1 VSYAGIRSMNVV
13 SQELRQA
20 LRGFTRRPGFTAVA
34 VLTIAIGIGANTAIF
49 SVADALLL
57 RPLPYAQPERL
68 VLLAAQKNGVQFN
81 RFTVG
86 VFSWPH
92 FQQIERESRSF
103 SGVAGVTEEVFN
115 VTGAQNPEQVQAAR
129 VTSNFLPVIGVR
141 PALGRGFTPRED
153 RPGGPLVVLL
163 SDAMWRRRFHADP
176 AVLGREITL
185 DQNSYTIIGV
195 LPPDFRFDLVGPK
208 IDLVAP
214 RVFDLNLA
222 TPQQIQGG
230 AGFLYVVARLSAG
243 VSLEQA
249 RTEMQA
255 LTIRYGEERPGFPDT
270 DATVRADR
278 LRDDVAANYR
288 PAVLILFGSV
298 ALVLLIACGNVAS
311 LLLAHGLGRRRET
324 ALRSALGAGR
334 GRLIRQLLTESVILA
349 LAGGAVG
356 VLMSAWGT
364 HLIVALAGDALP
376 RGPGIGIDARVLL
389 FTLGISIIAG
399 LLFGLAPAVQF
410 SRGDLNAMLRAEG
423 RGSTPGRERN
433 ALLRLLVVA
442 QVALSTILLVG
453 ASLLLR
459 NFVQLRDA
467 APGFDPHGLLTMNI
481 ELPPARYGTKAQ
493 MVAFFDELLRQV
505 RSVRGVESAAVAS
518 ALPAY
523 PTRFSPALPE
533 GQPAVPLAQRP
544 LFAIQTF
551 TPGYAGTLRVPL
563 LRGRDFSEHDGAND
577 RRVALVN
584 ETLARRY
591 WPVDNP
597 IGKHILL
604 GRQKDPVEVVGVLG
618 DLRNTGLA
626 SDVQPEIYLP
636 FAQLP
641 WASMNLIVRSAGDP
655 RNLTA
660 GARDAVFATDRD
672 QPVTLVRTMDEVLDA
687 AAAQPRFT
695 TSLIATLSG
704 AALLLAAIGIY
715 GVIAYSVAERTS
727 EMGVRI
733 ALGAERAHILRL
745 VLRQGLGMALVGIAI
760 GLAAAAA
767 AAHLLASQLYHVSPT
782 EPWAFAA
789 SAVVF
794 ASVAALASY
803 IPARRA
809 VRVDPLVALR
819 QE

>member
-1 VSYAGIRSMNVV
+1 MTIFPG
-13 SQELRQA
+13 ELRQA
-20 LRGFTRRPGFTAVA
+20 LRAIARRPGFTVVA

-57 RPLPYAQPERL
+57 RPLPYTQPERL
-68 VLLAAQKNGVQFN
+68 VLLAAQKNGVRFRQFS
-81 RFTVG
+81 VG
-86 VFSWPH
+86 FFSWPH
-92 FQQIERESRSF
+92 FEQIKRESRSF
-103 SGVAGVTEEVFN
+103 SGVAAVTQEAFN
-115 VTGAQNPEQVQAAR
+115 VTGADNPEQAQAAR
-129 VTSNFLPVIGVR
+129 VTWNFLPVVGVR
-141 PALGRGFTPRED
+141 PALGRRFTPQED
-153 RPGGPLVVLL
+153 QPGGPLVVLL

-185 DQNSYTIIGV
+185 DQKPYTIIGV
-195 LPPDFRFDLVGPK
+195 LPPNFRFDLVGPR
-208 IDLVAP
+208 IDLIAP

-222 TPQQIQGG
+222 TPQQIQAG
-230 AGFLYVVARLSAG
+230 AGFLLAVGRLIPG
-243 VSLEQA
+243 VSLAQA
-249 RTEMQA
+249 RTEMDA
-255 LTIRYGEERPGFPDT
+255 LSIRYRGERPGFPDIDT
-270 DATVRADR
+270 TVRADR
-278 LRDDVAANYR
+278 LRDDVVANYR
-288 PAVLILFGSV
+288 PAVLILFGAVS
-298 ALVLLIACGNVAS
+298 LVLLIACGNVAS

-349 LAGGAVG
+349 LAGGAAG
-356 VLMSAWGT
+356 ALLSAWGT
-364 HLIVALAGDALP
+364 RLIVALAGDSLP
-376 RGPGIGIDARVLL
+376 RGAGIGMDARVLW
-389 FTLGISIIAG
+389 FTLGISIVAG
-399 LLFGLAPAVQF
+399 LLFGLAPAIQF
-410 SRGDLNAMLRAEG
+410 SRGDLNAVLRAEG

-453 ASLLLR
+453 ASLLVR

-467 APGFDPHGLLTMNI
+467 APGFDAHGLLTMNI
-481 ELPPARYGTKAQ
+481 ELPPARYATKSQ
-493 MVAFFDELLRQV
+493 MIAFFDELLRQA
-505 RSVRGVESAAVAS
+505 RSVPGVESAAMAS

-544 LFAIQTF
+544 LFNIQTF
-551 TPGYAGTLRVPL
+551 TPGYVGTLRVPL

-584 ETLARRY
+584 ATLARRY
-591 WPVDNP
+591 WPEDNP

-604 GRQKDPVEVVGVLG
+604 GRQTDPVEVVGVLG

-626 SDVQPEIYLP
+626 ADVQPEIYLP

-655 RNLTA
+655 HKIA
-660 GARDAVFATDRD
+660 ASIHDAVSATDRD

-695 TSLIATLSG
+695 TSLIGTLSG

-733 ALGAERAHILRL
+733 ALGAERSDILRL
-745 VLRQGLGMALVGIAI
+745 VLRQGLGMALAGIAI
-760 GLAAAAA
+760 GLAASVA
-767 AAHLLASQLYHVSPT
+767 AAHLIASQLYHVSPT

-794 ASVAALASY
+794 AAVAALASY

-809 VRVDPLVALR
+809 MRVDPLVALR